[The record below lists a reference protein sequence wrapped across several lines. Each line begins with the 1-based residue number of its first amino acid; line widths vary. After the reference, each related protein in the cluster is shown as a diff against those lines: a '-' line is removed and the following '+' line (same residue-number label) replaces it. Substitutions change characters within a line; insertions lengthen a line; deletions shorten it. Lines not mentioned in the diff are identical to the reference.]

1 MKNFVNYIPTKVIFG
16 TGTFEKLCK
25 EKLPGTKA
33 LVVISNGKS
42 TRENGYLAEL
52 EKQLSHAGVSYCIF
66 DKVEPNPLKSTVMA
80 GASAA
85 KENSCDFI
93 VALGGGSVMDAS
105 KAIAAMA
112 VNDGDLWDYVLFGT
126 GKKFPFKNKALPIVA
141 ITTTAGTGSEVT
153 QYAIVTLHAKRTKS
167 SIAAHIFATVAFLD
181 PKYMD
186 TLPART
192 TNNTA
197 VDALTHLGESYLSAK
212 ATAVSRE
219 IAKQG
224 LLLFKEC
231 MPALRERVYSP
242 ETRDKLMLMSALGGV
257 AIAQTMT
264 SLPHGMG
271 YFLTYEKGLPHGMAN
286 GVLTQAYLELF
297 PAGDENVAKVLE
309 YLGFAS
315 TDEMGTFLDAVLEHN
330 SVYTEADVTSYTDRF
345 MEQKGKLAT
354 FPYPLEREDIYN
366 MYRKS
371 LLK

>member
-1 MKNFVNYIPTKVIFG
+1 MGSFHYFMPTDCYFGRGCVAEHKDVLTKLGKKAMVVTGKTSAKKNGAQKDIT
-16 TGTFEKLCK
+16 E
-25 EKLPGTKA
+25 A
-33 LVVISNGKS
+33 LDSLGIAWILFDEIE
-42 TRENGYLAEL
+42 ENPSVETVERAARLAIAE
-52 EKQLSHAGVSYCIF
+52 GVEF
-66 DKVEPNPLKSTVMA
+66 
-80 GASAA
+80 
-85 KENSCDFI
+85 FI
-93 VALGGGSVMDAS
+93 GIGGGSPMDSS
-105 KAIAAMA
+105 KAIATMA
-112 VNDGDLWDYVLFGT
+112 AHPEQGTDALWNGE
-126 GKKFPFKNKALPIVA
+126 NKALPVVA
-141 ITTTAGTGSEVT
+141 VPTTAGTGSEVT

-197 VDALTHLGESYLSAK
+197 VDALTHLVESYLSAK

-231 MPALRERVYSP
+231 MPALRKREYTP
-242 ETRDKLMLMSALGGV
+242 ETRDQLMLMSALGGV

-297 PAGDENVAKVLE
+297 PEGDENVAKVLE
-309 YLGFAS
+309 CLGLHS
-315 TDEMGTFLDAVLEHN
+315 TAEMGAFLDDVLEHN
-330 SVYTEADVTSYTDRF
+330 ASYTEADVNDYTDRF

-354 FPYPLEREDIYN
+354 FPYPLEREDIYT
-366 MYRKS
+366 MYKKS

>member
-1 MKNFVNYIPTKVIFG
+1 MGNFHYFMPTDCYFG
-16 TGTFEKLCK
+16 RDCVAEHKEAMAKLGKKAMVVTGKTSAKRN
-25 EKLPGTKA
+25 GAQQDITDA
-33 LVVISNGKS
+33 LDSLDIAWILFDEIE
-42 TRENGYLAEL
+42 ENP
-52 EKQLSHAGVSYCIF
+52 S
-66 DKVEPNPLKSTVMA
+66 VETVER
-80 GASAA
+80 AA
-85 KENSCDFI
+85 KLAIAEGVEFFI
-93 VALGGGSVMDAS
+93 GIGGGSPMDSS
-105 KAIAAMA
+105 KAIATMA
-112 VNDGDLWDYVLFGT
+112 AHPEQGTDALWNAE
-126 GKKFPFKNKALPIVA
+126 NKALPVVA
-141 ITTTAGTGSEVT
+141 VPTTAGTGSEVT

-197 VDALTHLGESYLSAK
+197 VDALTHLVESYLSAK

-366 MYRKS
+366 MYKKS

>member
-1 MKNFVNYIPTKVIFG
+1 MGNFHYFMPTDCYFG
-16 TGTFEKLCK
+16 RGCVAEHKAAMAKLGKKAMVVTGKTSAKRN
-25 EKLPGTKA
+25 GAQQDITDA
-33 LVVISNGKS
+33 LDSLDIAWILFDEIE
-42 TRENGYLAEL
+42 ENP
-52 EKQLSHAGVSYCIF
+52 S
-66 DKVEPNPLKSTVMA
+66 VETVER
-80 GASAA
+80 AA
-85 KENSCDFI
+85 KLAIAEGVEFFI
-93 VALGGGSVMDAS
+93 GIGGGSPMDSS
-105 KAIAAMA
+105 KAIATMA
-112 VNDGDLWDYVLFGT
+112 AHPEQGTDALWNAE
-126 GKKFPFKNKALPIVA
+126 NKALPVVA
-141 ITTTAGTGSEVT
+141 VPTTAGTGSEVT

-197 VDALTHLGESYLSAK
+197 VDALTHLVESYLSAK
-212 ATAVSRE
+212 ATAVSGE